1 MEKIKGKS
9 EIIFFLKRISKRSA
23 RYRNPH
29 LVGPRVDGPLPP
41 SFSLTAAWTPC
52 IGTTVSPNSPTPLFC
67 AGALPR
73 ESHYLCRAKLLSG
86 AWPQPPTHVATS
98 TAFGVSS
105 ATPVLRPPHV
115 AYCAPWLAVARSTVR
130 PIRTTVRGQGHH
142 PTDSPLR
149 ASPPTS
155 ATRCLPASSSP
166 FAVGRL

>member
-130 PIRTTVRGQGHH
+130 PH
-142 PTDSPLR
+142 SNNR
-149 ASPPTS
+149 AWTRSPPDRLAPPCLTTHLS
-155 ATRCLPASSSP
+155 HSVPTRL
-166 FAVGRL
+166 